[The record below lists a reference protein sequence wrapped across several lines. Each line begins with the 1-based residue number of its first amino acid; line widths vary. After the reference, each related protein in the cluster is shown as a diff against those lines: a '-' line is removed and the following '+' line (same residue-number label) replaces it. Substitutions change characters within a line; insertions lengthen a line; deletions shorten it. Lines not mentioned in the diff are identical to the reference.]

1 MRMQYLCHL
10 SSMLLATSSALAA
23 DPAQVK
29 LPTYNYP
36 TLARIEYVNNCMA
49 RTADKLAGMYQC
61 ACAIDKIADS
71 LKFDEFEAASTFARY
86 STLPGEGA
94 GVKLAAGLRGG
105 VFDSSCAAA
114 RPGRDITSSSAFCAA
129 TKLSTVCRVTS
140 FRVTGENSWS
150 TDMGAS

>member
-86 STLPGEGA
+86 STLPGEG
-94 GVKLAAGLRGG
+94 GGIFRDPEEGKKLARRFRDLENDSLRACG
-105 VFDSSCAAA
+105 
-114 RPGRDITSSSAFCAA
+114 
-129 TKLSTVCRVTS
+129 
-140 FRVTGENSWS
+140 
-150 TDMGAS
+150 M